1 MGSVIIISLYI
12 IMFYTYSSNIWVLLV
27 VKMLE
32 VYEYDIILGNDDFEF
47 EEVDYEYLELYYIN
61 SHNEELQYKI
71 KDHIREDKVLM
82 EHIEQLDEKEEKG
95 IEKMVFKLSDE
106 RGNCVYTQDS
116 KLAMEIFN
124 EYSNSFNTLEIVKDD
139 DQEVVKTIDEFNN
152 YFY

>member
-1 MGSVIIISLYI
+1 
-12 IMFYTYSSNIWVLLV
+12 
-27 VKMLE
+27 MLE
-32 VYEYDIILGNDDFEF
+32 VYEYDTILGNDNFEF

-61 SHNEELQYKI
+61 YPDEELQYKI
-71 KDHIREDKVLM
+71 KDHIREDKALM
-82 EHIEQLDEKEEKG
+82 EYIEQLDEKEEKG

-124 EYSNSFNTLEIVKDD
+124 ENSNSFNTLEIVEDD
-139 DQEVVKTIDEFNN
+139 KQEIVKTIDEFND